1 MPAPHDL
8 PRGIRKRDDGIALR
22 GACRRKEDAAFSGI
36 ERNGRNFLFQ
46 PFRHPKPVGFHAV
59 GKRDRGI
66 VSAAVAAH
74 RSVEHILAGLADDI
88 AVGGSVPAQVDGRH
102 RRLHGRQCRRS
113 RTPRLAVAVGDGQ
126 RHGRFRRSCGRRN
139 IERACVGIP
148 LAPGRDDNRPTG
160 EGLIRLGGESQ
171 PLQIVARHREGEPL
185 LLPDRKFDG
194 ILPGEPRFSVRPVS
208 VPVRCRYSPMQ
219 TGPANI
225 LRSVFSSFI
234 RFWLNT
240 VPFRRTAKMKRHTP
254 THTQQSA
261 RSPASE
267 VVFDTLN
274 TFG

>member
-1 MPAPHDL
+1 MNQRCQLHTISPAASASAMTAL
-8 PRGIRKRDDGIALR
+8 PF
-22 GACRRKEDAAFSGI
+22 AAPAAVKKM
-36 ERNGRNFLFQ
+36 R
-46 PFRHPKPVGFHAV
+46 PFPASSETAEISCSSPFVTQSQSAFHAV

-74 RSVEHILAGLADDI
+74 RSVEHIIAGLADDI
-88 AVGGSVPAQVDGRH
+88 TVGGSVPAQVDGRH

-148 LAPGRDDNRPTG
+148 LAPGGDDNRPAG

-194 ILPGEPRFSVRPVS
+194 ILPGERDFQFDRFLLRFVV
-208 VPVRCRYSPMQ
+208 VTARCKQGQQ
-219 TGPANI
+219 T
-225 LRSVFSSFI
+225 S
-234 RFWLNT
+234 
-240 VPFRRTAKMKRHTP
+240 
-254 THTQQSA
+254 
-261 RSPASE
+261 
-267 VVFDTLN
+267 
-274 TFG
+274 